1 MAASDNTCVRAAKTQ
16 VAGLSL
22 WFKQFGENGMKR
34 ICIVGAG
41 AIGGFIGARLSL
53 SAQTG
58 LNPDIE
64 VSALARGATLNALNT
79 HGWRLREGS
88 NLRAARTIASDRPSD
103 LGMQDLVII
112 AVKAPALPQLAPT
125 LKPLIGPHTTI
136 MAAMNGVP
144 WWFMNRGGQIGMP
157 LQSVDPDG
165 AISKVIPAEQVVG
178 CVVHASTFTPEP
190 GLVQVKMGN
199 GLIVG
204 EIDSGEIDATTKK
217 LDGKAAVIA
226 NLLQRAGFDTNLS
239 HRIRY
244 DIWYKLWGNMTIN
257 PISAL
262 TGALSDQIL
271 DDPLVLNFVS
281 ACMLEASAV
290 GKEIGCAIDQTPQ
303 DRHAIT
309 RKLGGFKTSM
319 LQDVEANRAIEL
331 DALVGVVRE
340 IAERVKVATPN
351 LDILFGMTRLFG
363 RVRKIY

>member
-1 MAASDNTCVRAAKTQ
+1 
-16 VAGLSL
+16 
-22 WFKQFGENGMKR
+22 MKR

-58 LNPDIE
+58 PNSGID
-64 VSALARGATLNALNT
+64 VCALARGETLAALNT
-79 HGWRLREGS
+79 HGWRLREGATVRTAKTFAS
-88 NLRAARTIASDRPSD
+88 NQPSE
-103 LGMQDLVII
+103 LGIQDLIII

-125 LKPLIGPHTTI
+125 LTPLIGPETTI

-144 WWFMNRGGQIGMP
+144 WWFMNQRGQASAP

-165 AISKVIPAEQVVG
+165 AISKAIPSEQVVG

-204 EIDSGEIDATTKK
+204 DIDSAGTHVATEP
-217 LDGKAAVIA
+217 DGKAAIIA
-226 NLLQRAGFDTNLS
+226 NLLNRAGFDTTLS
-239 HRIRY
+239 NRIRY

-271 DDPLVLNFVS
+271 DDPLVLSFVS

-290 GKEIGCAIDQTPQ
+290 GSKIACVIDQTPQ

-319 LQDVEANRAIEL
+319 LQDVEANRSIEL

-340 IAERVKVATPN
+340 IAHNVKVATPN

-363 RVRKIY
+363 KVRSIY

>member
-1 MAASDNTCVRAAKTQ
+1 
-16 VAGLSL
+16 
-22 WFKQFGENGMKR
+22 MKR

-53 SAQTG
+53 SAHTG
-58 LNPDIE
+58 LNPNIQ
-64 VSALARGATLNALNT
+64 VSALARGATLEALNT
-79 HGWRLREGS
+79 HGWRLREGG
-88 NLRAARTIASDRPSD
+88 NLRTAATFASSHASA
-103 LGMQDLVII
+103 LGIQDLVII

-125 LKPLIGPHTTI
+125 LAPLIGPHTAI

-144 WWFMNRGGQIGMP
+144 WWFMNSHGQTVGP

-165 AISKVIPAEQVVG
+165 VISKAIPAGQVVG

-199 GLIVG
+199 GLILG
-204 EIDSGEIDATTKK
+204 EVDSSEVNSGEINSGETRSDEFNTAGTAK
-217 LDGKAAVIA
+217 GGPCHGHAAVIA
-226 NLLQRAGFDTNLS
+226 NLLQRAGFDTTVSN
-239 HRIRY
+239 RIRY

-271 DDPLVLNFVS
+271 NDPLVLDFVS

-290 GKEIGCAIDQTPQ
+290 GKKIGCTIDQTPQ
-303 DRHAIT
+303 DRHAVT

-319 LQDVEANRAIEL
+319 LQDVEANRSIEL

-340 IAERVKVATPN
+340 IASLVTVATPN

-363 RVRKIY
+363 KVRSIY

>member
-1 MAASDNTCVRAAKTQ
+1 
-16 VAGLSL
+16 
-22 WFKQFGENGMKR
+22 MKR

-53 SAQTG
+53 SAQAG

-64 VSALARGATLNALNT
+64 VSALARGATLDALNT
-79 HGWRLREGS
+79 HGWRLREGGY
-88 NLRAARTIASDRPSD
+88 LRTARTFVSDQPAALGIHD
-103 LGMQDLVII
+103 LIII

-144 WWFMNRGGQIGMP
+144 WWFMNRSGHKGAP
-157 LQSVDPDG
+157 LQSIDPNG
-165 AISKVIPAEQVVG
+165 AISKAIPPAQVVG

-204 EIDSGEIDATTKK
+204 EVDSAAMQS
-217 LDGKAAVIA
+217 DGKAAVIA
-226 NLLQRAGFDTNLS
+226 NLLQRAGFDTTLS
-239 HRIRY
+239 NSIRY

-271 DDPLVLNFVS
+271 GDPLVLDFVS

-319 LQDVEANRAIEL
+319 LQDVEASRAIEL

-340 IAERVKVATPN
+340 IAQRAKVATPN

-363 RVRKIY
+363 QVRKIY

>member
-1 MAASDNTCVRAAKTQ
+1 
-16 VAGLSL
+16 
-22 WFKQFGENGMKR
+22 MKRKMNR

-53 SAQTG
+53 SAQDQR
-58 LNPDIE
+58 NSDIV
-64 VSALARGATLNALNT
+64 VSTLARGATLAALNT
-79 HGWRLREGS
+79 HGWRLREGDAM
-88 NLRAARTIASDRPSD
+88 RCAKTFASDQPAA
-103 LGMQDLVII
+103 LGVQDLVII
-112 AVKAPALPQLAPT
+112 AVKAPALPQLAPM
-125 LKPLIGPHTTI
+125 LAPLFGPDTTVI
-136 MAAMNGVP
+136 AAMNGVP
-144 WWFMNRGGQIGMP
+144 WWFMSELGKPYQP
-157 LQSVDPDG
+157 LQSVDPTG
-165 AISKVIPAEQVVG
+165 TIGNAIALNRVLG

-199 GLIVG
+199 GLIFG
-204 EIDSGEIDATTKK
+204 HPSDPASK
-217 LDGKAAVIA
+217 IA
-226 NLLQRAGFDTNLS
+226 MNVTNLMKNAGFDATHS
-239 HRIRY
+239 PRIRY

-281 ACMLEASAV
+281 NCMLEAAAV
-290 GKEIGCAIDQTPQ
+290 GAKIDCFIDQTPQ

-340 IAERVKVATPN
+340 IAQRCSVATPN
-351 LDILFGMTRLFG
+351 LDSLFGMTRLFG
-363 RVRKIY
+363 KVRSIY